1 MSEDA
6 FAPARGHSGKV
17 GVLLVNLGTPAAPTP
32 KALRHYLREFL
43 SDRRV
48 VELPRWQWWP
58 ILYLFVLTS
67 RPRRSAAL
75 YRRIWWP
82 EGSPLLVISQ
92 RQRDGLAQRLA
103 KAFGDQVQVALAMRY
118 GRPSIAEGLRELIA
132 AGCGKL
138 LVFPLYPQYA
148 SATTGSSLE
157 AVFSALGSLR
167 VIPEV
172 RTVGSY
178 FDHPGYIK
186 ALSASV
192 QEVWQQQGQCQYLL
206 FSFHGIPE
214 KAALAGDPYPQQCRA
229 TAQLVAEELK
239 LAPQTWGVAF
249 QSRFGRERWVE
260 PETIAV
266 VRELG
271 ASRLSRLDVLCP
283 GFAADCLETLE
294 EIAITNR
301 EAFEEAGGGHFRYI
315 PALNDRSDHLQTLA
329 DIATTHLKG
338 WLPG

>member
-1 MSEDA
+1 MNLEAWDLRGAQSE
-6 FAPARGHSGKV
+6 KV

-32 KALRHYLREFL
+32 SALRRYLREFL
-43 SDRRV
+43 SDQRV

-58 ILYLFVLTS
+58 ILYLFVLTL

-75 YRRIWWP
+75 YRRIWLP

-103 KAFGDQVQVALAMRY
+103 SRFGDRVRVALGMRY
-118 GRPSIAEGLRELIA
+118 GRPSVADGLKELAA

-157 AVFSALGSLR
+157 AVFSALAQLR

-172 RTVGSY
+172 RTVNGY
-178 FDHPGYIK
+178 FHHPGYIK
-186 ALSASV
+186 ALAASV
-192 QEVWQQQGQCQYLL
+192 REVWEREGRSDYLL

-214 KAALAGDPYPQQCRA
+214 KSALAGDPYPQQCRA
-229 TAQLVAEELK
+229 TAELVAAKLK
-239 LAPQTWGVAF
+239 LAPQQWGVAF
-249 QSRFGRERWVE
+249 QSRFGKERWVE

-271 ASRLSRLDVLCP
+271 VKRVSRLDVLCP

-294 EIAITNR
+294 EIALTNR
-301 EAFEEAGGGHFRYI
+301 EAFEAAGGGHFRYI
-315 PALNDRSDHLQTLA
+315 PALNDRADHLHALV
-329 DIATTHLKG
+329 DIVAPHLQG
-338 WLPG
+338 WLPS